1 MLRRVFPRF
10 ALFRVTRP
18 VLPVTSRLGTL
29 NVSSRGSTAASRAF
43 RVSALRLSSPPP
55 SPPREDSNA
64 SLPPDATLS
73 QRLKYLMKSYG
84 WYAAG
89 VYLVLST
96 LDFTVA
102 FIGVNLLGAEQ
113 VSQAAA
119 YIKETV
125 LGVFRTDLPDANTE
139 QAEHVAGGGR
149 EGLYAMLVLA
159 YTIHKTLFLPVRIG
173 LTAILTPRLVG
184 WLRARG
190 WAGGEGTKRAAQEMR
205 ERLRSRRNDD

>member
-1 MLRRVFPRF
+1 
-10 ALFRVTRP
+10 
-18 VLPVTSRLGTL
+18 
-29 NVSSRGSTAASRAF
+29 
-43 RVSALRLSSPPP
+43 
-55 SPPREDSNA
+55 
-64 SLPPDATLS
+64 
-73 QRLKYLMKSYG
+73 MKSYG

-89 VYLVLST
+89 VYFVLST

-113 VSQAAA
+113 VSQVAA

-125 LGVFRTDLPDANTE
+125 LGVLHTDLPDTNTE

-190 WAGGEGTKRAAQEMR
+190 WAGGEGTKRAAREMR